1 MLNGSHFKLYLKKG
15 LSQNL
20 LILLVAALIGF
31 SVNWLRSDGISI
43 VGDWSSE
50 GRVTDDTGVSLVI
63 PLSEAKMLYEKNRA
77 LFLDARSKEFFD
89 TGHIKGAKNLPWHEV
104 DDYFIEIVNDLDRNT
119 RIITY
124 CDGENCDLSHE
135 LALFLKQM
143 GFQNTQVL
151 VNGWTVWQESNLS
164 VEGEAFE

>member
-1 MLNGSHFKLYLKKG
+1 MENDMLNGSHFKLYLKKG

-89 TGHIKGAKNLPWHEV
+89 TGHIKGAKK
-104 DDYFIEIVNDLDRNT
+104 
-119 RIITY
+119 
-124 CDGENCDLSHE
+124 
-135 LALFLKQM
+135 LA
-143 GFQNTQVL
+143 V
-151 VNGWTVWQESNLS
+151 
-164 VEGEAFE
+164 A